1 MRKTKRAIV
10 RKSNEVWRS
19 CRFYKQAMIF
29 TGLLSSEQ
37 VSFILRHSHTAPPDD
52 IIAYTDYESVAVR
65 LKPYAENAGE
75 DAFFDFSFNYGE
87 NLFGNLE
94 EGYEIVYMSYACHC
108 AVWDYISLHRQN
120 HFEHLDGV
128 ILYLNYCRKHHITVN
143 RLFRKCRY
151 RGEDLLHLRKEGKP
165 WR

>member
-1 MRKTKRAIV
+1 MIKNTRAIV

-37 VSFILRHSHTAPPDD
+37 VSFILRHSHAAPPDD

-65 LKPYAENAGE
+65 LKPYAENADD